1 MENGVTERAPA
12 REEEIAPDAASDG
25 SRGFGLRLGEF
36 RTAIGRTPTRL
47 LVVSALGAAA
57 AVLMIVAELS
67 TIASVDV
74 IEGPE
79 TSCVA
84 QLADREQA
92 DRCELSGLERHGGAL
107 ILLGL
112 VTFLM
117 AIGAGVGA
125 SRPAAMALV
134 LIGIVVLG
142 LTLLLD
148 LPKTDDTG
156 AIGSN
161 FEGAEASP
169 GTGFYMELAAG
180 LLALGAGALRLSRRE
195 SPRSPRADRPA
206 SSPPSA

>member
-1 MENGVTERAPA
+1 MENGVTDRAPA

-25 SRGFGLRLGEF
+25 SRGSGLRLGEF
-36 RTAIGRTPTRL
+36 RAAIGRTPPL
-47 LVVSALGAAA
+47 LLAITVIGATAAA
-57 AVLMIVAELS
+57 LMIAAEFS

-74 IEGPE
+74 TRGPE

-107 ILLGL
+107 ILVGL
-112 VTFLM
+112 VALAM
-117 AIGAGVGA
+117 AVGAGIGG
-125 SRPAAMALV
+125 SRPAGFALV
-134 LIGIVVLG
+134 VIGIVVLG

-148 LPKTDDTG
+148 LPETDETG

-161 FEGAEASP
+161 FEGAEASA
-169 GTGFYMELAAG
+169 GTGFYLELVAG

-195 SPRSPRADRPA
+195 PASSRRADRPA